1 MTSRPPA
8 RIAMLID
15 GDNAQPSNIH
25 GLMQILNRYGDVT
38 VRRLYGDFSQGNMP
52 RWSDAIIQNNLQPM
66 HFFNNTSG
74 KNATDINL
82 IVDAMDLLHL
92 ANLDAFCLVSSDSD
106 FTKLALR
113 IRQSKRFVIGV
124 GEWQTP
130 NSFRQACD
138 VFLLTSQLLT
148 LLPENVQHFELKSSG
163 GTDFSIER
171 LIALPSPM
179 KPKKKKPKKPAPAP
193 VKPTFIKTAPN
204 KPAPTPKTKVF
215 VEAKDA
221 NEFIPLLQKAFEVI
235 GTEWVALI
243 KLGNTLH
250 NLDAAYSASKY
261 GSATLSKLLLRFP
274 QLIEFDKDAKQ
285 VRLKTKN

>member
-1 MTSRPPA
+1 VSSPTA

-15 GDNAQPSNIH
+15 GDNAQPSNIS
-25 GLMQILNRYGDVT
+25 GLMKLLSRYGDVN
-38 VRRLYGDFSQGNMP
+38 VRRLYGDFSQTNMP
-52 RWSDAIIQNNLQPM
+52 RWSDAIIENNLQPI

-92 ANLDAFCLVSSDSD
+92 GNLDAFCLVSSDSD

-138 VFLLTSQLLT
+138 VFLLTSQLLS
-148 LLPENVQHFELKSSG
+148 LLPENVQNFELKSSSG
-163 GTDFSIER
+163 VDFSIER
-171 LIALPSPM
+171 LLALPSPL
-179 KPKKKKPKKPAPAP
+179 KPKKKKAKKAIPPKPAPA
-193 VKPTFIKTAPN
+193 KAIAKS
-204 KPAPTPKTKVF
+204 PAPKAKIYTP
-215 VEAKDA
+215 AKDTG
-221 NEFIPLLQKAFEVI
+221 EFIPLLTKAFSVI

-250 NLDAAYSASKY
+250 NLDASYSPNNY
-261 GSATLSKLLLRFP
+261 GSASLSKLLLKFP
-274 QLIEFDKDAKQ
+274 QLIEFDTDTKQ
-285 VRLKTKN
+285 VRLKTKT

>member
-1 MTSRPPA
+1 MSNSA

-15 GDNAQPSNIH
+15 GDNAQPANIR
-25 GLMQILNRYGDVT
+25 GIMEILNRYGDVN
-38 VRRLYGDFSQGNMP
+38 VRRLYGDFSQSNMP
-52 RWSDAIIQNNLQPM
+52 RWSDAIIQNNLQPI

-92 ANLDAFCLVSSDSD
+92 GNLDAFCLVSSDSD

-138 VFLLTSQLLT
+138 VFLLTSQLLS
-148 LLPENVQHFELKSSG
+148 LLPENVQHFELKSG
-163 GTDFSIER
+163 NGADFSIER
-171 LIALPSPM
+171 LLALPSPM
-179 KPKKKKPKKPAPAP
+179 KPQKNKTKKFVPQKQNQKKTPPKKAPSKPKTML
-193 VKPTFIKTAPN
+193 V
-204 KPAPTPKTKVF
+204 TK
-215 VEAKDA
+215 DPRD
-221 NEFIPLLQKAFEVI
+221 FIPLLQKAFAVI

-250 NLDAAYSASKY
+250 NLDATYSASAY
-261 GSATLSKLLLRFP
+261 GSATLSKLLLKFP
-274 QLIEFDKDAKQ
+274 DLVEFDNDNKH
-285 VRLKTKN
+285 VRLKTYNLGS

>member
-1 MTSRPPA
+1 VSSPTA

-15 GDNAQPSNIH
+15 GDNAQPANTRGI
-25 GLMQILNRYGDVT
+25 LQILSRYGEVN

-52 RWSDAIIQNNLQPM
+52 RWSDAIIQNNLQPI

-92 ANLDAFCLVSSDSD
+92 GNLDAFCLVSSDSD

-138 VFLLTSQLLT
+138 VFLLTSQLLA
-148 LLPENVQHFELKSSG
+148 LLPENVQNFELKSSNG
-163 GTDFSIER
+163 ADFTIER
-171 LIALPSPM
+171 LLALPSPL
-179 KPKKKKPKKPAPAP
+179 KPANKNPRKPFTPRPSAKPAP
-193 VKPTFIKTAPN
+193 
-204 KPAPTPKTKVF
+204 KPASKAPAQK
-215 VEAKDA
+215 AKPLHISKDPST
-221 NEFIPLLQKAFEVI
+221 FIPLLKQAFATI

-243 KLGNTLH
+243 TLGNTLH
-250 NLDAAYSASKY
+250 KLDSSYSPSKY

-274 QLIEFDKDAKQ
+274 HIVEFDKDTKQ
-285 VRLKTKN
+285 VRLKPKP

>member
-1 MTSRPPA
+1 MSNQASA

-15 GDNAQPSNIH
+15 GDNAQPANIR
-25 GLMQILNRYGDVT
+25 GILEILSRYGDVG
-38 VRRLYGDFSQGNMP
+38 VRRLYGDFSQSNMP
-52 RWSDAIIQNNLQPM
+52 RWSDSIIQNNLQPI

-92 ANLDAFCLVSSDSD
+92 GNLDAFCLVSSDSD

-138 VFLLTSQLLT
+138 VFLLTSQLLS
-148 LLPENVQHFELKSSG
+148 LLPENVQHFELKGTG
-163 GTDFSIER
+163 GADFSIER
-171 LIALPSPM
+171 LLALPSPM
-179 KPKKKKPKKPAPAP
+179 KPQKNKTKKFVPQKQAPKKPEPKKAQP
-193 VKPTFIKTAPN
+193 K
-204 KPAPTPKTKVF
+204 PKTILPTKTPQ
-215 VEAKDA
+215 
-221 NEFIPLLQKAFEVI
+221 EFIPLLQKAFTVI

-250 NLDAAYSASKY
+250 NLDANYSANAY
-261 GSATLSKLLLRFP
+261 GSATLSKLLLKFP
-274 QLIEFDKDAKQ
+274 HLIEFDNEAKH
-285 VRLKTKN
+285 VRLKTPHSGS